1 MNYDITFE
9 MLFLEL
15 GSKPP
20 GNLKTLST
28 FPIALLSNNPDMEQN
43 VLNPQQL
50 FSARVFR
57 RKGSS
62 QWKVLQEK
70 KVDWDEEKVVQD
82 EKVGRD
88 KK

>member
-28 FPIALLSNNPDMEQN
+28 FPIAFYRIMPIWGRKSSFHNNF
-43 VLNPQQL
+43 

-70 KVDWDEEKVVQD
+70 EVEQDEQKLQQD

-88 KK
+88 KQ